1 MAIFR
6 NPFGFDSGSYSNR
19 ASGGL
24 AALLQQA
31 IEQQRLRQQGDISSL
46 LDATPDRLPAGAGN
60 SPGLFARLLASQSH
74 PGPSISEN
82 REPTSPASPDPN
94 FRQLSRLSPPQAR
107 SANNLP
113 VDSNSDAE
121 AQASAKSESGS
132 SFQVAQAL
140 VPPIF
145 GMPYSIFV
153 RPPALFQRA
162 LPRIEDWPTGSSN
175 GPGIGKPFSRS
186 MGPKEGEEMP
196 DCIYCLQ
203 RTTREPGP
211 LRHNNE
217 HKIPRSRGGDNSEDN
232 HGDACQTCN
241 FEKGPKTPEE
251 YYDYLK
257 RNGAPVREDNV

>member
-6 NPFGFDSGSYSNR
+6 NPFGFDPYGNQGTGS
-19 ASGGL
+19 L

-31 IEQQRLRQQGDISSL
+31 IERQRLQQQGDKSSL
-46 LDATPDRLPAGAGN
+46 LDATPDRFPARASS
-60 SPGLFARLLASQSH
+60 SPELFARLLASQSH
-74 PGPSISEN
+74 LGSSVSEN

-94 FRQLSRLSPPQAR
+94 FRQLSRLSPPQAIP
-107 SANNLP
+107 ANSPLAN
-113 VDSNSDAE
+113 SNSDAE
-121 AQASAKSESGS
+121 AQASAKSGSGS

-145 GMPYSIFV
+145 GMPYSFFV

-162 LPRIEDWPTGSSN
+162 LPRIEDWPTGSSS

-241 FEKGPKTPEE
+241 FEKGPNTPEE